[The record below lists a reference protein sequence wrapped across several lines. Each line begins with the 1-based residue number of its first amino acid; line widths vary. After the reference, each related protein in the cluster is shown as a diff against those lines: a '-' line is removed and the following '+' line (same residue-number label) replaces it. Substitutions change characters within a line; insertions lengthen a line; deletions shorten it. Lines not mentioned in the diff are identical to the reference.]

1 MSYTDY
7 LNAEIA
13 ERKIITYR
21 TLSRQQQKHVNVAK
35 QMLWEFYEGANKKEP
50 GSVHATYLI
59 TGYRERPVEE
69 TVDEGGDTIMDASP
83 PSGQGVLG
91 EMKAIIVCPEEKLE
105 ETKKSFLRISSI
117 HIYSVEPNK
126 IKDINIIVGACEEF
140 LKAHLHNSYDDR
152 QKGLYGTIRNKEAKP
167 RVGRAPVVQAASSK
181 PAVAAPTSKAGPKAT
196 PTPAPSSA
204 KTKQI
209 STASM
214 FAKKPVAAK
223 KQDSQP
229 SEPEPEPEPAKK
241 PAAKKGPQQAFF
253 SNWKS
258 LEKKT
263 AKLEIAP
270 EAEPEAMKIDTD
282 SEGDDEAEPEPP
294 KQDIAEESRKRKAK
308 QQELEAMM
316 ESDDDEPPPPKKK
329 VASPSPPPEKEEK
342 PEPVKEE
349 PRRRRGKR
357 KVTKKVTTKDEEG
370 YLVTKTE
377 TTWESYSEDETA
389 PPPPAPKPKPAP
401 AKAVKKATG
410 QGNIMSFFQKK

>member
-35 QMLWEFYEGANKKEP
+35 QMLWEFYESANKKEP
-50 GSVHATYLI
+50 GSIHATYLI
-59 TGYRERPVEE
+59 TGYRERRVEE

-83 PSGQGVLG
+83 PSGQGASG
-91 EMKAIIVCPEEKLE
+91 EMKAIVVCPEEKLQ
-105 ETKKSFLRISSI
+105 ETKKSFVRISSI

-140 LKAHLHNSYDDR
+140 LKTHLHNSYDDR

-167 RVGRAPVVQAASSK
+167 HAGRAPVVQAARSK
-181 PAVAAPTSKAGPKAT
+181 PAVAAPAPKTVPKAT
-196 PTPAPSSA
+196 STPAPSSA
-204 KTKQI
+204 KTKQA
-209 STASM
+209 SAASM
-214 FAKKPVAAK
+214 FAKKPAVAK

-229 SEPEPEPEPAKK
+229 SESEPEPAKK
-241 PAAKKGPQQAFF
+241 PAAKKGSQQAFF

-263 AKLEIAP
+263 AKLEITP

-282 SEGDDEAEPEPP
+282 SEGDDEAELEPP
-294 KQDIAEESRKRKAK
+294 KQDIAEESRKRMVK

-316 ESDDDEPPPPKKK
+316 ESDDDEQPPPKKK
-329 VASPSPPPEKEEK
+329 MASPSPSPQKEEK

-389 PPPPAPKPKPAP
+389 PPPPASKPKAAP
-401 AKAVKKATG
+401 AKAVKKPTG